1 MTDRQFKSFQKTF
14 TTWQN
19 KLGLAEYTVT
29 FQLKKLPNEY
39 ATCEATPEGCVCLV
53 VVSSDVKWTPKL
65 IKTVATHECIHLL
78 LARLTELGHRRFVD
92 EAEIFGENER
102 VTCILEKILCPKK

>member
-14 TTWQN
+14 MQWQS
-19 KLGLAEYTVT
+19 KLGLAEYTVS
-29 FQLKKLPNEY
+29 FVLKKLPVEY
-39 ATCEATPEGCVCLV
+39 ATCEVSPEGCVAEV
-53 VVSSDVKWTPKL
+53 TVSTDVKWTPKL

-78 LARLTELGHRRFVD
+78 LARLTELAHRRFVD

-102 VTCILEKILCPKK
+102 VTCILEKVLCPKN